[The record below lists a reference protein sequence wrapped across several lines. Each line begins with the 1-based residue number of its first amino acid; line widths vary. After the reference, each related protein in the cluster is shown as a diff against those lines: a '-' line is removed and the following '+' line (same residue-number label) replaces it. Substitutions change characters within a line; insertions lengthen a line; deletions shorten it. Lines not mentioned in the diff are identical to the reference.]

1 MTVRPLA
8 AADIPAAAAL
18 LTALDRTL
26 TPSIFGERLAHLAGN
41 VDHRVWVF
49 EEQGTVTGVAHAFVR
64 PALEK
69 PRELVLQSIA
79 VDPARRSAGIGREL
93 MAEAERWARLRGLSS
108 IALHTRN
115 AAPFYRKLG
124 YDEIAA
130 PTLMRKV
137 LPEI

>member
-8 AADIPAAAAL
+8 AADIPAAASL
-18 LTALDRTL
+18 LTALDKSL
-26 TPSIFGERLAHLAGN
+26 TPSILSERLAKLAG
-41 VDHRVWVF
+41 DTGHRVWVF
-49 EEQGTVTGVAHAFVR
+49 VDQGTVVGVAHAFVR

-69 PRELVLQSIA
+69 PCELVVQSIA
-79 VDPARRSAGIGREL
+79 VDPTRRNAGIGRAL
-93 MAEAERWARLRGLSS
+93 MAEAERWARAQGFAS

-130 PTLMRKV
+130 PALMRKI
-137 LPEI
+137 LT